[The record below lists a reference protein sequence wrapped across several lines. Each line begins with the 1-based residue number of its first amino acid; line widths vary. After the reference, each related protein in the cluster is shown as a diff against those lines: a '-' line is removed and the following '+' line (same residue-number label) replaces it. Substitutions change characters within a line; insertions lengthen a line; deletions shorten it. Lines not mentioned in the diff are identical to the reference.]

1 MSVRRFK
8 VDTKVDGARQVTV
21 EITPT
26 AGGTDAVFA
35 VRPKHQ
41 RRQYTIMLSEVV
53 LMAVARS
60 AKQTLASQGVP
71 VPMPRKVRAKRVY
84 SSLAPR

>member
-8 VDTKVDGARQVTV
+8 VDTKIDGAKQVTV

-26 AGGTDAVFA
+26 AGGTDAVFS
-35 VRPKHQ
+35 VRPKHA
-41 RRQYTIMLSEVV
+41 RMTYTIMLSEVV

-60 AKQTLASQGVP
+60 AKQSLAAQGIP
-71 VPMPRKVRAKRVY
+71 VPMPRKGRR
-84 SSLAPR
+84 

>member
-26 AGGTDAVFA
+26 AGGTDAVFS

-71 VPMPRKVRAKRVY
+71 VPMPRKGRR
-84 SSLAPR
+84 

>member
-8 VDTKVDGARQVTV
+8 VDLKLDGASQVTV

-35 VRPKHQ
+35 VRPKHK
-41 RRQYTIMLSEVV
+41 RMQYTIMLSEVT

-60 AKQTLASQGVP
+60 AKQTLAAQGIP
-71 VPMPRKVRAKRVY
+71 VPRPRKGRR
-84 SSLAPR
+84 

>member
-8 VDTKVDGARQVTV
+8 VDTKVDRARQVTV

-26 AGGTDAVFA
+26 AGGTDAIFS

-41 RRQYTIMLSEVV
+41 RNRYTIMLSEVV

-60 AKQTLASQGVP
+60 AKQTLASQGIP
-71 VPMPRKVRAKRVY
+71 VPMARKLKG
-84 SSLAPR
+84 